1 MKRFLL
7 STAIAVISQAT
18 VAMATDLGNMNDS
31 EREAFRAEVRA
42 YILDNP
48 GIIMEAVA
56 VLEERKAA
64 DQVNNDK
71 ELLKANADDIYNDG
85 ASFVGG
91 NLDGDITIVDFSDYH
106 CPYCKKAHAE
116 IQALI
121 KADGNIRIIYK
132 EFPILGPDSVTAA
145 KFALATLLLA
155 PNSYE
160 DVNTSLM
167 AMRGKPNEAALT
179 SLAKGLGLDA
189 AAILEK
195 MDSDAVNAII
205 ENNRSLGGR
214 LQITGTPTFI
224 LADQLIRGYVPLQA
238 MQQIV
243 EEARKQ

>member
-64 DQVNNDK
+64 EQVNNDK

-85 ASFVGG
+85 TSFVGG
-91 NLDGDITIVDFSDYH
+91 NLDGDITIVDFSDYR
-106 CPYCKKAHAE
+106 CPYCKKAHTE

-121 KADGNIRIIYK
+121 KSDGNIRIIYK

-167 AMRGKPNEAALT
+167 AMRGKPNEATLT
-179 SLAKGLGLDA
+179 SLAKTLGLDA
-189 AAILEK
+189 TALLEK

-224 LADQLIRGYVPLQA
+224 LGDQLIRGYVPLEG

>member
-64 DQVNNDK
+64 EQVNNDK
-71 ELLKANADDIYNDG
+71 EFLKANADDIYNDG

-91 NLDGDITIVDFSDYH
+91 NLDGDITIVDFSDYR

-121 KADGNIRIIYK
+121 KSDGNIRIIYK

-167 AMRGKPNEAALT
+167 AMRGKPNEATLT
-179 SLAKGLGLDA
+179 SLAKTLGLDA
-189 AAILEK
+189 TALLEK

-224 LADQLIRGYVPLQA
+224 LGDQLIRGYVPLEG

-243 EEARKQ
+243 EDTRKQ

>member
-18 VAMATDLGNMNDS
+18 VAMATDLENMNDS

-64 DQVNNDK
+64 EQVNNDK
-71 ELLKANADDIYNDG
+71 ELLMANADDIYNDG
-85 ASFVGG
+85 TSFVGG
-91 NLDGDITIVDFSDYH
+91 NLDGDITIVDFSDYR

-121 KADGNIRIIYK
+121 KSDGNIRIIYK

-167 AMRGKPNEAALT
+167 AMRGKPNEATLT
-179 SLAKGLGLDA
+179 SLAKTLGLDA
-189 AAILEK
+189 TALLEK

-224 LADQLIRGYVPLQA
+224 FGDQLIRGYVPLEG

-243 EEARKQ
+243 EDTRKQ

>member
-18 VAMATDLGNMNDS
+18 VAMATDLENMNDS

-64 DQVNNDK
+64 EQVNNDK
-71 ELLKANADDIYNDG
+71 ELLKANAEDIYNDG

-91 NLDGDITIVDFSDYH
+91 NLDGDITIVDFSDYR
-106 CPYCKKAHAE
+106 CPYCKKAHTE

-121 KADGNIRIIYK
+121 KSDGNIRIIYK

-160 DVNTSLM
+160 DVKASLM
-167 AMRGKPNEAALT
+167 AMRGKPNEATLT
-179 SLAKGLGLDA
+179 SLAKTLGLDA
-189 AAILEK
+189 AAIFEK
-195 MDSDAVNAII
+195 MDSDAVNSII

-224 LADQLIRGYVPLQA
+224 LGDQLIRGYVPLEG

>member
-91 NLDGDITIVDFSDYH
+91 NLDGDITIVDFSDYR

>member
-56 VLEERKAA
+56 VLEDRKAA

-71 ELLKANADDIYNDG
+71 ELLKANAEDIYNDG

-91 NLDGDITIVDFSDYH
+91 NLDGDITIVDFSDYL

-179 SLAKGLGLDA
+179 SLAKTLGLDA

-205 ENNRSLGGR
+205 ENNRSLGQR